1 MKLLYLL
8 TIVAFLAS
16 CGGGGGGG
24 GVSMTLPSEEM
35 QAAAVQES
43 IRQVQSSLSTLS
55 NLDISSASTREE
67 IADIN
72 AEISALSALDTATII
87 AELVALQEQLSALQ
101 IRVNNLITTLTTT
114 KTCQNGNTIPESE
127 TCMKSCING
136 DTIPESETCMK
147 SCINGETIPESDICM
162 KSCINGDTI
171 PESDTCMKSCI
182 NGDTIPESDICMK
195 SCINGETIPESET
208 CMKSCI
214 NGETIPESDTCMKS
228 CINGETIP
236 ESDTCMKS
244 CINGDTI
251 PESDTCMKSCIN
263 GETIPESDICMQTC
277 PVVGTIAETESCPAT
292 QICNNGEIILAS
304 DICMKRCNNGDT
316 IPESDICMQT
326 CPVVGAIPETES
338 CPATQICNNGE
349 IILASDICMKR
360 CNNGDTIPESD
371 TCMKS
376 CINGDT
382 IPESDICIK
391 SCINGETIPE
401 SDICMQTCPV
411 VGAVPET
418 ESCPA
423 TQICNNGEIILASAT
438 CMKSCIN
445 GDTIPES
452 HLCMQTCPVVGSIPE
467 IQPCPATQ
475 ICLSGDLILASATCM
490 KSCINGDTIPESDV
504 CMQTCPVVG
513 SIPEIQPCPAT
524 QTCLSGDLILAS
536 DTCMRTCN
544 GETKPENEVCYNDDG
559 SFHSVIL
566 PPPNPSD
573 GLNYRT
579 AEFRRSYGLD
589 HINADAAYQRGYFGQ
604 GVTVAVL
611 DSGMLTSHVDLR
623 NNVVAGYDFID
634 DTETITDP
642 NGHGTLVGGIIA
654 ATKNGIGGHG
664 VAPQAKMMPLRIL
677 NEDGSTETFNDILD
691 AIRHALDRNVPI
703 INNSYGGSRQIE
715 GVINGISVFI
725 DLPVLLIDTGRVQ
738 DFSNI
743 IGDKDTVLVWA
754 SGNEHWNSRARPPI
768 YADKDRENRS
778 PIDGQYTTAD
788 IIEKFTFTG
797 VLESVGNLRHP
808 FINAFPSA
816 PSSYPQYPLIDPT
829 LGDQWLVAVASNET
843 LDTSKNDNRLASFS
857 NGCGRTSFWCLT
869 VPGENIYTTHSDMSG
884 NFYARVSGT
893 SFAAPYVSGALAVLK
908 NRLPNMPM
916 SVIRAILLTTA
927 TDINNDGIDIDF
939 GWGLVN
945 LEKAVTLQNLSA
957 FATTKTCLDG
967 STIPVTN
974 ICPSITCADGE
985 ICYYADGSFTSFSLA
1000 LSPPNLADNTN
1011 YRAGGRNTE
1020 FNANP
1025 GLGQINADAA
1035 YQRGYFGQGVT
1046 VAVVDSGMLTSHMD
1060 LSANIVAG
1068 YNFADNNTIIHDGV
1082 GHGTWTGGIIAA
1094 VRGNTDFIYTSG
1106 TYGTF
1111 TGGTQGV
1118 APQAK
1123 LMPLQV
1129 GDANGNFVPS
1139 APAFEYAITNHVPI
1153 INNSYGRS
1161 FGFVHGQYNGVSV
1174 FFRMPLLRELWD
1186 DDDRTILADV
1196 ANAVRGHETVL
1207 VWSAGN
1213 DGWHNNAATLQI
1225 YSDVG
1230 LQTLSTL
1237 GVSKEDFIENVIL
1250 DNRIALPT
1258 TNRRLADY
1266 NIPLVGP
1273 GLYALAPTEYPE
1285 LVSQWLVAVAA
1296 TPDADDN
1303 IRLLESSNGC
1313 GEAKFWCLAAPG
1325 YDIATTSAAADSIL
1339 SISDGTSVAAPHV
1352 SGALAV
1358 LKSRLP
1364 NMPMSVIR
1372 ALLLNTATD
1381 INDDGV
1387 DEDFGWGFINLEKA
1401 VTLQNLST
1409 IAPTNNSGNSGNGAA
1424 LIDTN
1429 IKLPAALSHVKS
1441 AMQHISVAVSVVGN
1455 AHYNMPLAHIA
1466 RIGTQNHER
1475 FGDAAADMLRTAN
1488 DNRFSAAQLFA
1499 ATDYKTNQ
1507 FRTIGATVD
1516 LQHFG
1521 KWQLQHDF
1529 CKECKTS
1536 AWQEWN
1542 EFHTHTDV
1550 NTPFFAADE
1559 KHYKLNM
1566 QGKGIRPFAAIG
1578 GADNTPY
1585 YQLGLRWKNN
1595 LSGMNILA
1603 EYSEIREPESFMGAD
1618 FGTLGYARAKT
1629 RQKRI
1634 MLSGDLFADWQGFA
1648 MLEHAQ
1654 SAADISDG
1662 GFLQSVADLRAWGW
1676 TAALQTENL
1685 FIGDDKLRLSVRQ
1698 QTALQSGRALL
1709 NYTRAT
1715 CDDGGAGDCFSEAF
1729 YGDLQEAPDY
1739 LRARGQTL
1747 VAESTAIE
1755 LSESPTTIFTLGYA
1769 VHPSAKSSLAFGLEH
1784 NTKTKEN
1791 ALSAQLNIQ
1800 F

>member
-16 CGGGGGGG
+16 CGGGGGG

-72 AEISALSALDTATII
+72 AEISALSALDTAAII

-147 SCINGETIPESDICM
+147 SCINGDTIPESDICM

-171 PESDTCMKSCI
+171 PESETCMKSCI

-214 NGETIPESDTCMKS
+214 NGD
-228 CINGETIP
+228 
-236 ESDTCMKS
+236 
-244 CINGDTI
+244 
-251 PESDTCMKSCIN
+251 
-263 GETIPESDICMQTC
+263 TIPESDICMQTC

-326 CPVVGAIPETES
+326 CPVVGSHPETESCPATQICNNGEIILASDICMKRCINGDTIPESDICMQTCPVVGAIPETES

-349 IILASDICMKR
+349 IILASDICMKSCINGDTIPESDVCMQTCPVVGAIPETESCPATQICLSGALILASDICIKR
-360 CNNGDTIPESD
+360 CNNGDMIPESDICMKRCMNDATIPESD

-382 IPESDICIK
+382 IPESDIC
-391 SCINGETIPE
+391 
-401 SDICMQTCPV
+401 
-411 VGAVPET
+411 
-418 ESCPA
+418 
-423 TQICNNGEIILASAT
+423 
-438 CMKSCIN
+438 
-445 GDTIPES
+445 
-452 HLCMQTCPVVGSIPE
+452 MQTCPVVGS
-467 IQPCPATQ
+467 
-475 ICLSGDLILASATCM
+475 L
-490 KSCINGDTIPESDV
+490 
-504 CMQTCPVVG
+504 
-513 SIPEIQPCPAT
+513 PEIQPCPAT
-524 QTCLSGDLILAS
+524 QTCRSGALILAS
-536 DTCMRTCN
+536 DICMRTCN

-566 PPPNPSD
+566 PPPNPAD

-579 AEFRRSYGLD
+579 TEFNEDYGLMQ
-589 HINADAAYQRGYFGQ
+589 INADAAYQRGYFGQ
-604 GVTVAVL
+604 GVTVAVV
-611 DSGMLTSHVDLR
+611 DSGILTSHVDLR
-623 NNVVAGYDFID
+623 DNVVAGYDFID
-634 DTETITDP
+634 DTQTITDP
-642 NGHGTLVGGIIA
+642 AGHGTIVGGIIA
-654 ATKNGIGGHG
+654 ATENGSGRHG
-664 VAPQAKMMPLRIL
+664 VAPQAKIMPLRIL
-677 NEDGSTETFNDILD
+677 NEETRAEKLEDTLD
-691 AIRHALDRNVPI
+691 AIRYALDRNVPI
-703 INNSYGGSRQIE
+703 INNSYGIRLQIE

-725 DLPVLLIDTGRVQ
+725 DFPGLPPDLAHVQ
-738 DFSNI
+738 TFNN

-754 SGNEHWNSRARPPI
+754 SGNDSWNSHANPRI
-768 YADKDRENRS
+768 YADEEQENLS
-778 PIDGQYTTAD
+778 PLSGQFSTAD

-797 VLESVGNLRHP
+797 GVLDGVNLRHP
-808 FINAFPSA
+808 LINALPSA
-816 PSSYPQYPLIDPT
+816 ASYYPQFPLLQPT
-829 LGDQWLVAVASNET
+829 LTDQWLVAAASDSN
-843 LDTSKNDNRLASFS
+843 LDISKNDNRLASFS

-869 VPGENIYTTHSDMSG
+869 APGRNIYITQSNMSG
-884 NFYARVSGT
+884 FLDDRLSGT
-893 SFAAPYVSGALAVLK
+893 SFAAPHVSGALAVLK
-908 NRLPNMPM
+908 SRLPNMPM

-967 STIPVTN
+967 SIISVTE

-985 ICYYADGSFTSFSLA
+985 ICYYADGSFAPFSLA
-1000 LSPPNLADNTN
+1000 LSPPNPADNTN

-1046 VAVVDSGMLTSHMD
+1046 VAVIDSGMLTSHMD

-1068 YNFADNNTIIHDGV
+1068 YNFTNDSTVIHDGV
-1082 GHGTWTGGIIAA
+1082 GHGTRTGGIIAA

-1106 TYGTF
+1106 TYGEF
-1111 TGGTQGV
+1111 IGGTQGV

-1123 LMPLQV
+1123 LMPLQIV
-1129 GDANGNFVPS
+1129 DTNGTFVPFI
-1139 APAFEYAITNHVPI
+1139 PAFEYAVTNHVPI

-1161 FGFVHGQYNGVSV
+1161 FGFVRGQYNSMNV
-1174 FFRMPLLRELWD
+1174 FFRIPLLRELWNND
-1186 DDDRTILADV
+1186 DKMILASM
-1196 ANAVRGHETVL
+1196 ANAVRGHETIL

-1213 DGWHNNAATLQI
+1213 EGWQNNAATLQV
-1225 YSDVG
+1225 YSDAE
-1230 LQTLSTL
+1230 LQTLAPL
-1237 GVSKEDFIENVIL
+1237 GVSKEEFIENVIV
-1250 DNRIALPT
+1250 DNRVILPT

-1325 YDIATTSAAADSIL
+1325 YDIATTSSAADSIL

-1387 DEDFGWGFINLEKA
+1387 DEDFGWGFINLAKA

-1409 IAPTNNSGNSGNGAA
+1409 ITPTNNSGNSGNGAA

-1466 RIGTQNHER
+1466 RIGAPNHER
-1475 FGDAAADMLRTAN
+1475 FGDAAANMLRTAN

-1499 ATDYKTNQ
+1499 VTDYKTNQ

-1521 KWQLQHDF
+1521 KWQLRHDF

-1542 EFHTHTDV
+1542 EFHTHTDI
-1550 NTPFFAADE
+1550 NTPFFAAAQ

-1566 QGKGIRPFAAIG
+1566 QGKGIRPFAAMG
-1578 GADNTPY
+1578 GENNTPY
-1585 YQLGLRWKNN
+1585 YQFGLRWKNS

-1603 EYSEIREPESFMGAD
+1603 EYSEISEPESFMGAD
-1618 FGTLGYARAKT
+1618 FGTLGDARAKT

-1654 SAADISDG
+1654 SAADINDG

-1685 FIGDDKLRLSVRQ
+1685 FIGDDRLRLSIRQ

-1747 VAESTAIE
+1747 VAESTTIE

-1769 VHPSAKSSLAFGLEH
+1769 VHPNAKSSLAFGLEH
-1784 NTKTKEN
+1784 SSKEN